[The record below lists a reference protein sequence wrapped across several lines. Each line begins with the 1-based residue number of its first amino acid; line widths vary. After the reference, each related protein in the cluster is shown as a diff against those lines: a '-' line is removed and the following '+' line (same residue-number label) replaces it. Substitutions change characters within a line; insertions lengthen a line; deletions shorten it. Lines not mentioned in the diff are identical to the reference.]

1 MERRMDKYYKEDE
14 TKTRIEKNEYLYDD
28 LNNKIGFEEVID
40 LDTKTKIDLS
50 SINQRTLTREEY
62 QQMKDYQKLV
72 PKEEVIPSRKEICE
86 EKKTFDINE
95 VLEEARKNRGEVD
108 ELEKRRNLKN
118 EEYNV
123 LANLNKKYLHK
134 KEPTEEE
141 EGEIKELIDTI
152 TSKTLK
158 NEVEE
163 RLQEENQ
170 DTEEEL
176 LSDLLETKTD
186 ITLEES
192 LAKEILN
199 EEDPKEDKE
208 QEEENTFYTKSLE
221 LSEQDFEL
229 KEEIEKEGRLGRRIL
244 IAFVIFVLLALI
256 IVMVYFVLNHL
267 GVNILN

>member
-1 MERRMDKYYKEDE
+1 MERRMDKYHKEDE
-14 TKTRIEKNEYLYDD
+14 TKTRVEKNEYLYDD

-40 LDTKTKIDLS
+40 LDTKTRIDLS
-50 SINQRTLTREEY
+50 SINQKTLTREEY
-62 QQMKDYQKLV
+62 QQMKDYQELV
-72 PKEEVIPSRKEICE
+72 PKEEVVIPSRKELYE
-86 EKKTFDINE
+86 EKKSFDINE

-158 NEVEE
+158 KEVEE
-163 RLQEENQ
+163 RLNDERNEN
-170 DTEEEL
+170 DEEL
-176 LSDLLETKTD
+176 LSDLLETKSD

-192 LAKEILN
+192 LAKEIL
-199 EEDPKEDKE
+199 EEETKDDE
-208 QEEENTFYTKSLE
+208 QEENTFCTESLE

-229 KEEIEKEGRLGRRIL
+229 REEIEKEGRLGRRLL

-256 IVMVYFVLNHL
+256 IVMVYFVLNHF
-267 GVNILN
+267 GVNIF